1 MAIKLILT
9 DIDGTIMPYGKR
21 QVTQRCRAAFHAAM
35 DAGILVGPASGRF
48 FSWIPNFF
56 GGDEACCQT
65 ALATNG
71 MQVYLEG
78 RKVLQKELP
87 PAALRTIMGALQDVP
102 QSGLLVF
109 EGARPLLVQG
119 SRDDLA
125 IAFPSYAKTCEDA
138 DALPEAGITKANVF
152 LVGDLERTREVVGA
166 LDALTDEVDLD
177 VPQPMF
183 SNVVPAGWNKAPPCA
198 GSASAWGWPPRRP
211 SSLGTPA
218 TTCRCLPR
226 RPTRSPWPMPCPRP
240 ATPLATTL
248 APSRTTRFPPP
259 SRRSRAAS
267 GRLPTSLPGLPLEVP
282 GGAVCAAGGLLETA
296 VFFAPGV
303 GYRKKDG
310 R

>member
-138 DALPEAGITKANVF
+138 GALPEAGITKANVF

-183 SNVVPAGWNKAPPCA
+183 SNVVPAGWNKGAALRWLCERVGVAPEETVVFGDA
-198 GSASAWGWPPRRP
+198 GNDLQMFA
-211 SSLGTPA
+211 
-218 TTCRCLPR
+218 
-226 RPTRSPWPMPCPRP
+226 
-240 ATPLATTL
+240 ATPNSVAVANALPEARDAARYHIGPVEDDAVPAAIEALARGEW
-248 APSRTTRFPPP
+248 P
-259 SRRSRAAS
+259 
-267 GRLPTSLPGLPLEVP
+267 
-282 GGAVCAAGGLLETA
+282 
-296 VFFAPGV
+296 FA
-303 GYRKKDG
+303 D
-310 R
+310 

>member
-56 GGDEACCQT
+56 DGDEACCQT

-183 SNVVPAGWNKAPPCA
+183 SNVVPAGWNKGAALRWLCERVGVTPEETVVFGDA
-198 GSASAWGWPPRRP
+198 GNDLRMFA
-211 SSLGTPA
+211 
-218 TTCRCLPR
+218 
-226 RPTRSPWPMPCPRP
+226 
-240 ATPLATTL
+240 ATPNSVAVANALPEARDAARYHIGSVEDDAVPAAIEALARGEW
-248 APSRTTRFPPP
+248 P
-259 SRRSRAAS
+259 
-267 GRLPTSLPGLPLEVP
+267 
-282 GGAVCAAGGLLETA
+282 
-296 VFFAPGV
+296 FA
-303 GYRKKDG
+303 D
-310 R
+310 

>member
-48 FSWIPNFF
+48 FSWIPSFF
-56 GGDEACCQT
+56 GGDKACCQT

-78 RKVLQKELP
+78 RKVLQMELP

-102 QSGLLVF
+102 RSGLLVF

-119 SRDDLA
+119 SRDD
-125 IAFPSYAKTCEDA
+125 
-138 DALPEAGITKANVF
+138 GITKANVF
-152 LVGDLERTREVVGA
+152 LVGDLERTCEVVGT

-183 SNVVPAGWNKAPPCA
+183 SNVVPAGWNKGTALRWLCERVGVAPEETVVFGDA
-198 GSASAWGWPPRRP
+198 GNDLQMFA
-211 SSLGTPA
+211 
-218 TTCRCLPR
+218 
-226 RPTRSPWPMPCPRP
+226 
-240 ATPLATTL
+240 ATPNSVAVANALPEARDAARYHIGPVEDDAVPAAIEALARGEW
-248 APSRTTRFPPP
+248 P
-259 SRRSRAAS
+259 
-267 GRLPTSLPGLPLEVP
+267 
-282 GGAVCAAGGLLETA
+282 
-296 VFFAPGV
+296 FA
-303 GYRKKDG
+303 D
-310 R
+310 

>member
-48 FSWIPNFF
+48 FSWIPSFF

-78 RKVLQKELP
+78 RKVLQMELP

-102 QSGLLVF
+102 RSGLLVF

-177 VPQPMF
+177 GPQPEETVVFGDAGNDLQMF
-183 SNVVPAGWNKAPPCA
+183 AATPNSVAVANALPEARDAARFHIGPVEDDAVPAAIEALARGE
-198 GSASAWGWPPRRP
+198 WP
-211 SSLGTPA
+211 
-218 TTCRCLPR
+218 
-226 RPTRSPWPMPCPRP
+226 
-240 ATPLATTL
+240 
-248 APSRTTRFPPP
+248 
-259 SRRSRAAS
+259 
-267 GRLPTSLPGLPLEVP
+267 
-282 GGAVCAAGGLLETA
+282 
-296 VFFAPGV
+296 FA
-303 GYRKKDG
+303 D
-310 R
+310 